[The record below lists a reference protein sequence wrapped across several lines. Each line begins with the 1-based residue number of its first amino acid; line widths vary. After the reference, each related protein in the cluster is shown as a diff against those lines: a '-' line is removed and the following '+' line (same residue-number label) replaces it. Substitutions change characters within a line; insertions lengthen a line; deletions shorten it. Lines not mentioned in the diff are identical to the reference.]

1 MIGTRS
7 QRRWLNL
14 AGVAV
19 VVGLMAYALYAQ
31 HVLGLDPCPLC
42 IFQRIAMMAVGLV
55 LLIAGLHAPAG
66 KGARVYAVL
75 GLLVALTGAGI
86 SIDHIRVQHLPQGQ
100 IATCGPG
107 LGYMLDAFPFANVL
121 KMVLSGS
128 GECSTINWKFLGLT
142 MPAWVLVWFLILA
155 TLAVVTNWRAVRR

>member
-1 MIGTRS
+1 MIDTRR

-55 LLIAGLHAPAG
+55 LLVAALHAPAG

-75 GLLVALTGAGI
+75 GVLVALTGASI
-86 SIDHIRVQHLPQGQ
+86 SGDHIHVQHLPKGQ

-128 GECSTINWKFLGLT
+128 GECSTINWHFWGLT
-142 MPAWVLVWFLILA
+142 MPEWVLIWFLILGA
-155 TLAVVTNWRAVRR
+155 LAVAANWRAVRR